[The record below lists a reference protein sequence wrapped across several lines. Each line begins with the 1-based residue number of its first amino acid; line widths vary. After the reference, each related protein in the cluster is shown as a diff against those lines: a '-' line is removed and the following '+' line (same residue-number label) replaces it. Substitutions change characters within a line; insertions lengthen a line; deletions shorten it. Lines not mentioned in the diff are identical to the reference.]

1 MKDKPDNSPSFV
13 KLEQARRL
21 MDQSRHQEALELAL
35 AALLKELNRLRD
47 SLLAL
52 QPVAW
57 PESPASDSGNQE
69 EPSSSEPHWLPPVK
83 PRILH

>member
-21 MDQSRHQEALELAL
+21 MDQGRHQEALELAL
-35 AALLKELNRLRD
+35 EALLQELDRLRD

-52 QPVAW
+52 QPEAC
-57 PESPASDSGNQE
+57 PELPDSDADIQE
-69 EPSSSEPHWLPPVK
+69 EPSASEPHWLPPVK

>member
-1 MKDKPDNSPSFV
+1 MKDKPDNFPSFV

-21 MDQSRHQEALELAL
+21 MDQGRHQEALDLAL
-35 AALLKELNRLRD
+35 EALLQELDRLRD

-57 PESPASDSGNQE
+57 PELPASDSDIQE
-69 EPSSSEPHWLPPVK
+69 ESSPSEPHWLPPVK
-83 PRILH
+83 PRVLH